1 MIQQLCSLGF
11 PIRIQLVGGHFRQ
24 NDQKLD
30 ENYKINIFRAKQWE
44 DMEGT
49 SQFWGEWGDPASR
62 PPPSPPVL
70 PTRGNPVILMAEIK
84 KQLDFEYLT
93 LFLLSMSFKEFL

>member
-1 MIQQLCSLGF
+1 MIQRLCSLGF

-49 SQFWGEWGDPASR
+49 SQFWGEWGDPGSH
-62 PPPSPPVL
+62 PQFF

-93 LFLLSMSFKEFL
+93 LFL

>member
-11 PIRIQLVGGHFRQ
+11 PIRIQLMGGHFRQ

-44 DMEGT
+44 EMEGT
-49 SQFWGEWGDPASR
+49 SQFFGEW
-62 PPPSPPVL
+62 PPQFF

-93 LFLLSMSFKEFL
+93 LFL